1 MTLREL
7 GKVYPGKV
15 QVTVLG
21 YYSNGE
27 YYSFYTAI
35 DHDELEYVSKLIKEE
50 SYLLDMPIK
59 RLTTGFDGSSLWI
72 DVIEDLGDK
81 PAEEES

>member
-35 DHDELEYVSKLIKEE
+35 NHDETEYISKLVKEE

-59 RLTTGFDGSSLWI
+59 RLVTGFDGSSLWI
-72 DVIEDLGDK
+72 EVIEDLGDK

>member
-7 GKVYPGKV
+7 GKVFPGKV

-35 DHDELEYVSKLIKEE
+35 PPYETEYISKLVKEE
-50 SYLLDMPIK
+50 SYLIDMPIK
-59 RLTTGFDGSSLWI
+59 RLATGYDGRSLCV

-81 PAEEES
+81 LPEEES

>member
-35 DHDELEYVSKLIKEE
+35 YPDETEYISKLVKEE

-59 RLTTGFDGSSLWI
+59 RLSTGFDGTSLMI
-72 DVIEDLGDK
+72 DVIEDVGDK

>member
-7 GKVYPGKV
+7 GKVFSGKV

-35 DHDELEYVSKLIKEE
+35 SPDETVYIEELVKEE

-59 RLTTGFDGSSLWI
+59 RIITGSDGWTLWI

-81 PAEEES
+81 PTKEES

>member
-27 YYSFYTAI
+27 YYSFYTALKSI
-35 DHDELEYVSKLIKEE
+35 VDPEMKC
-50 SYLLDMPIK
+50 
-59 RLTTGFDGSSLWI
+59 DG
-72 DVIEDLGDK
+72 
-81 PAEEES
+81 AF

>member
-7 GKVYPGKV
+7 GKVFPGRV

-35 DHDELEYVSKLIKEE
+35 SHNETEYISKLVKEE

-59 RLTTGFDGSSLWI
+59 RIITGPDGWSLWV

-81 PAEEES
+81 PTKEES